1 MQFDAQSI
9 GNDVCNN
16 NNILDMSSNDSY
28 GFSQVQFDAMKLGF
42 LHEAIGSQHSDKF
55 CRNHVKLFHQA

>member
-16 NNILDMSSNDSY
+16 HLGCAQIRVFHIVCNWIMHE
-28 GFSQVQFDAMKLGF
+28 KL
-42 LHEAIGSQHSDKF
+42 
-55 CRNHVKLFHQA
+55 